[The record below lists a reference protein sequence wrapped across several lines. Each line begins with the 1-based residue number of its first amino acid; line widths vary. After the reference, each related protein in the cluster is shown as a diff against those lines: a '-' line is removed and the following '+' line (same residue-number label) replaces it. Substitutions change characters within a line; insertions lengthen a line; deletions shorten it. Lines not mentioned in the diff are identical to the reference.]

1 MSMMESA
8 NPKSDYE
15 QKTKWVQ
22 KCMNVNHPHYCQMK
36 MQAELRNSATYLK
49 SMAAGIVADA
59 KEEEQYQKR
68 KVKDDVC
75 KDCDKIHS
83 FLDCDKIQTVDL
95 RNKKH

>member
-1 MSMMESA
+1 MSMMEHA
-8 NPKSDYE
+8 NPNYE

-36 MQAELRNSATYLK
+36 MKDEDEMRNMTTYLK

-59 KEEEQYQKR
+59 KEEEQHQKR

-83 FLDCDKIQTVDL
+83 PPTPNCGLA
-95 RNKKH
+95 